1 MTVGGKVQP
10 GEVLDGKYAVERI
23 VGQGGTGYVVVAQ
36 HLILHRRV
44 ALKFL
49 RPELAA
55 QPELGRRFLRE
66 AQAAA
71 QMKGDHVARVMDADT
86 LRTGEPYLV
95 MEFLEGEDMAAVVQ
109 RLGPL
114 SVGEATGYLLQACE
128 AVHEAHALKVVHRD
142 LKPGNLFLTKGADG
156 KPYVKVLDFGLS
168 KVLTSDWGS
177 QSLTDS
183 NHVVGSPHYMS
194 PEQIRT
200 PREVDE
206 RTDIW
211 SLGATLFT
219 MLTGHVP
226 FDGRSMIEVC
236 GALLCG
242 PAPRVGRFRDDV
254 PTELEEV
261 VLRCLRVD
269 PADRYPSVVALSRA
283 LAPFGADAAHPSF
296 DRTQSFSDSADVEAP
311 MTAPRV
317 ASVRGEK
324 PPASRLAVVLGVIVL
339 VGLVTAWGLGR
350 LATLG
355 VARPA
360 PTDGP
365 PPTTATGGA
374 PASAAITAVAESSP
388 AGLPAGT
395 PEPALG
401 AGPSAPRESRG
412 VGDTATVAKA
422 RPSSADLV
430 LRATAPPSAAVPS
443 AQARAAAAP
452 PVFPTTPGVS
462 TALRRDPIPASASSA
477 SQARARN
484 PNAASSASAEPAACD
499 NPFYI
504 DGQGIKTIRPECL

>member
-1 MTVGGKVQP
+1 MAAGGKVQP

-109 RLGPL
+109 RRGPL
-114 SVGEATGYLLQACE
+114 SVAEASGYLLQACE
-128 AVHEAHALKVVHRD
+128 AVREAHALKVVHRD
-142 LKPGNLFLTKGADG
+142 LKPGNLFLTHGPDG
-156 KPYVKVLDFGLS
+156 RPYVKVLDFGLS

-242 PAPRVGRFRDDV
+242 PPPRVRRFRDDV
-254 PTELEEV
+254 PAELDEV

-283 LAPFGADAAHPSF
+283 LAPFGGEASRPTFEQAPSI
-296 DRTQSFSDSADVEAP
+296 SDSADVEAP

-317 ASVRGEK
+317 APGRADK
-324 PPASRLAVVLGVIVL
+324 PPAGRLAVLLGVIAL
-339 VGLVTAWGLGR
+339 VGLITAWGLGR
-350 LATLG
+350 LAALR
-355 VARPA
+355 VAPPA
-360 PTDGP
+360 AADGP
-365 PPTTATGGA
+365 PLSVPAGLPSSASITAFGDAPALALPVGTIDSDRVSGSSLTPEIRSVAGAPAALKARALVADRNPRATVVSSSMASAAARVVASAAVPATAPRREQSPA
-374 PASAAITAVAESSP
+374 PASASASP
-388 AGLPAGT
+388 GRGRT
-395 PEPALG
+395 PN
-401 AGPSAPRESRG
+401 
-412 VGDTATVAKA
+412 
-422 RPSSADLV
+422 
-430 LRATAPPSAAVPS
+430 AA
-443 AQARAAAAP
+443 
-452 PVFPTTPGVS
+452 
-462 TALRRDPIPASASSA
+462 ASASA
-477 SQARARN
+477 QPPR
-484 PNAASSASAEPAACD
+484 CD
-499 NPFYI
+499 DPFYI

>member
-1 MTVGGKVQP
+1 MAAGGKVQP

-71 QMKGDHVARVMDADT
+71 QMRGDHVARVMDADT

-109 RLGPL
+109 RAGPL
-114 SVGEATGYLLQACE
+114 SVPDATGYLLQACE
-128 AVHEAHALKVVHRD
+128 AVREAHALKVVHRD
-142 LKPGNLFLTKGADG
+142 LKPGNMFLTQGQDG

-254 PTELEEV
+254 PPELEEV

-269 PADRYPSVVALSRA
+269 PADRYQSVVALARA
-283 LAPFGADAAHPSF
+283 LTPFGAEVSHATFERMQNA
-296 DRTQSFSDSADVEAP
+296 SDSADVEAP
-311 MTAPRV
+311 MMAPHV
-317 ASVRGEK
+317 PAVRGDK
-324 PPASRLAVVLGVIVL
+324 PPASRLAVVLGVIAL
-339 VGLVTAWGLGR
+339 VGLVTAWGLSR
-350 LATLG
+350 LATLRI
-355 VARPA
+355 ARSVPA
-360 PTDGP
+360 DGP
-365 PPTTATGGA
+365 PPTTVGA
-374 PASAAITAVAESSP
+374 LPPSPSITALIEARPAGSPAGALESDRGAGSRAPSEILGVAEAPAGVKARALAPDRMARGTVPSAPAFSTTPRRDQNPASAP
-388 AGLPAGT
+388 
-395 PEPALG
+395 
-401 AGPSAPRESRG
+401 
-412 VGDTATVAKA
+412 
-422 RPSSADLV
+422 
-430 LRATAPPSAAVPS
+430 
-443 AQARAAAAP
+443 
-452 PVFPTTPGVS
+452 
-462 TALRRDPIPASASSA
+462 
-477 SQARARN
+477 
-484 PNAASSASAEPAACD
+484 SSASAARPRNASAAPSASAEAPACN